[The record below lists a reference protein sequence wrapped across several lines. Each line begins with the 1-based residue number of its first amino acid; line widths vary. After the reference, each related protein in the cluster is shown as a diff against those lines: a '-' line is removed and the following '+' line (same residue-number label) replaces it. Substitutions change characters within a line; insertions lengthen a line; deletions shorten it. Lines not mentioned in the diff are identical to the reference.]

1 MNYNS
6 EKIVIFDW
14 GGVVESHKKGE
25 YNIDVAIENL
35 IKHFNPK
42 ETENIVERYYS
53 RSIELGVKD
62 IRNINDELWFEYLN
76 EEFNLNCT
84 PEEFYECYIKE
95 FDKVEYYKNVV
106 NFAHSLKDKC
116 KIGILSNLGSLDK
129 QRLDKQVNLK
139 QFDYVWLSFE
149 LECRKPQ
156 EQIYKIVEKD
166 CKLKPENILFIDDC
180 KENIE
185 TAQKLGWNT
194 CNATGEELDFIKE
207 NVNKFLKF

>member
-1 MNYNS
+1 MGEIKMNYNS

-84 PEEFYECYIKE
+84 PEEFYEFRVIKTSF
-95 FDKVEYYKNVV
+95 FDKDKDYK
-106 NFAHSLKDKC
+106 
-116 KIGILSNLGSLDK
+116 
-129 QRLDKQVNLK
+129 
-139 QFDYVWLSFE
+139 E
-149 LECRKPQ
+149 
-156 EQIYKIVEKD
+156 D
-166 CKLKPENILFIDDC
+166 C
-180 KENIE
+180 
-185 TAQKLGWNT
+185 
-194 CNATGEELDFIKE
+194 
-207 NVNKFLKF
+207 